1 MICYIRDKK
10 YGVTIELEK
19 IPQNFTTILK
29 EHLKKYNIVA
39 IEPEVIGEIKWS
51 DPIRLDMM
59 FKTTP
64 SELKSSGV
72 YKIYM
77 DDKLIYIGSS
87 DSYGRLRGKRA
98 GMWGRRADFKSSLKG
113 DKRQTYMDIPNL
125 LSKYFYNGKKFP
137 MKDIC
142 RFSHRFFSCH
152 PDLVRDIEYKVQKE
166 YKDEH
171 GDLPLLNRVENY
183 VGGARK
189 IK

>member
-1 MICYIRDKK
+1 MICYIRNKK

-19 IPQNFTTILK
+19 IPPNFTTILK

-39 IEPEVIGEIKWS
+39 IEPEVIDEIQWS
-51 DPIRLDMM
+51 EKIPLHKSIKPI
-59 FKTTP
+59 P
-64 SELKSSGV
+64 SQFKSSGV

-77 DDKLIYIGSS
+77 DDKEIYIGSS
-87 DSYGRLRGKRA
+87 DSDGNIPGKRL
-98 GMWGRRADFKSSLKG
+98 GMFGRRADFKSSLKG

-125 LSKYFYNGKKFP
+125 LSKYFYEGKKFP

-142 RFSHRFFSCH
+142 RFSHKFFSCH
-152 PDLVRDIEYKVQKE
+152 PDLVRDLEYKIQKE
-166 YKDEH
+166 YKDKH